1 MWTYSSFLLEQMT
14 GATAK
19 AIVKEV
25 KEAFNLQDKKREGE
39 VDYEAAA
46 KRFKVAVKVSLNPES

>member
-1 MWTYSSFLLEQMT
+1 MT